1 MWYNAVMNTKERL
14 QQVEAQFSEAE
25 EQIKTLENL
34 RHQLIGQA
42 TILREIINDSTAE
55 TSEAEKE
62 ITVVNN
68 S

>member
-1 MWYNAVMNTKERL
+1 MDIQKRL

-42 TILREIINDSTAE
+42 TILREIINAEDPSETENE
-55 TSEAEKE
+55 TSESDEA
-62 ITVVNN
+62 
-68 S
+68 

>member
-1 MWYNAVMNTKERL
+1 MDIQKRL

-42 TILREIINDSTAE
+42 TILREIINAE
-55 TSEAEKE
+55 DAAKTEEKATEPNEA
-62 ITVVNN
+62 
-68 S
+68 

>member
-1 MWYNAVMNTKERL
+1 MDIQKRL

-42 TILREIINDSTAE
+42 TILREIINAE
-55 TSEAEKE
+55 DAAKTEEKVTEPNEA
-62 ITVVNN
+62 
-68 S
+68 

>member
-1 MWYNAVMNTKERL
+1 MDIQERL

-42 TILREIINDSTAE
+42 TILREIINAEDTASAEEE
-55 TSEAEKE
+55 TPESNE
-62 ITVVNN
+62 T
-68 S
+68 